1 MAEFFALS
9 VEERPEALVQAA
21 QRFPEDV
28 DLTWDIRA
36 IAADLIG
43 DAVGHSRP
51 ARARKKK
58 WRKEMRTCGPRT
70 LLEGFQF
77 SLRGSLLGPCRP

>member
-21 QRFPEDV
+21 EGVIQRFPEDV

-36 IAADLIG
+36 IDADLIG

-51 ARARKKK
+51 ARARK
-58 WRKEMRTCGPRT
+58 RSGARR
-70 LLEGFQF
+70 
-77 SLRGSLLGPCRP
+77 